1 MKVEK
6 GKKRLLPDESKS
18 QSSKIR
24 VIVRAAKKN
33 AVENHRKIRIWV
45 EENLHNVKVFGF
57 L

>member
-33 AVENHRKIRIWV
+33 AVENHRKIRMWV